1 MEFERTRRIIGD
13 RGMDRLKKATVMV
26 LGIGGVG
33 GQCAEALARC
43 GIGHLILV
51 DGDKVSETN
60 INRQIIALHST
71 VGRLKTEVMKERI
84 SDICPEIRVTEH
96 AVFVLEENLSE
107 IMEIRPD
114 YIVDAIDTVSAKL
127 ALAEYCQREEIPLIS
142 SMGTGNK
149 LHPSR
154 FEISDIF
161 ETSICPLCR
170 VMRRECRNRGIRK
183 LKVLYSREEPRTVEE
198 GWEDVDGK
206 RSVPGSIAFVPP
218 AAGLML
224 AGEVV
229 RELSGVK

>member
-1 MEFERTRRIIGD
+1 MEFERTRRLIGD

-60 INRQIIALHST
+60 INRQVIALHST
-71 VGRLKTEVMKERI
+71 VGRLKTEVMEERI
-84 SDICPEIRVTEH
+84 HDICPEIRVTAH

-114 YIVDAIDTVSAKL
+114 YIVDAIDTISAKL
-127 ALAEYCQREEIPLIS
+127 ALAEYCQREGISLIS

-149 LHPSR
+149 LNPSR
-154 FEISDIF
+154 FEISDIS

-198 GWEDVDGK
+198 SREPEEGR
-206 RSVPGSIAFVPP
+206 RSIPGSIAFVPP
-218 AAGLML
+218 VAGLLL

-229 RELSGVK
+229 RELSGVM

>member
-13 RGMDRLKKATVMV
+13 RGMDKLKKAVVMV

-51 DGDKVSETN
+51 DGDKVSVTN

-71 VGRLKTEVMKERI
+71 VGRWKTEVMEERI
-84 SDICPEIRVTEH
+84 HDICPEIRVTTH
-96 AVFVLEENLSE
+96 AVFILEENIPE
-107 IMEIRPD
+107 IMEVRPD
-114 YIVDAIDTVSAKL
+114 YVIDAIDTVSAKL
-127 ALAEYCQREEIPLIS
+127 ALAKYCQEERIPLIS

-149 LHPSR
+149 LNPFR

-170 VMRRECRNRGIRK
+170 VMRRECRNRGIQK
-183 LKVLYSREEPRTVEE
+183 LKVLYSREEPKTVEE
-198 GWEDVDGK
+198 SREPEEGN

-229 RELSGVK
+229 RELSGVM